1 MERKPAMTP
10 PSPRVLLV
18 EDDPVS
24 GAFLAAAIGGLPV
37 EVDVAVTCAAALQLA
52 KKHDHQL
59 WLIDANLPDGNGRDL
74 LRDLRVNAPATPALA
89 HTASRDRSDLDA
101 LIDAGFA
108 EVLIKPL
115 GAVELQAAVRRG
127 LRLQPASSRA
137 KPRPCGKLPVWDDTA
152 AAKALNGN
160 HAHVAA
166 LRSLFLG
173 ELPTQR
179 DAVMTALRADDIE
192 AANAQLHRLQA
203 SCGFAGAARLGE
215 AVRMLQQSSQSGQAQ
230 DDFVHAVE
238 DALAAVTPVR
248 TESWQLGS

>member
-10 PSPRVLLV
+10 PSPPSPSPRVLLV

-24 GAFLAAAIGGLPV
+24 GAFLAAAIGVLPV
-37 EVDVAVTCAAALQLA
+37 EVDVAVTCAAALQQA
-52 KKHDHQL
+52 RKHNHQL

-74 LRDLRVNAPATPALA
+74 LRDLRVSAPATPALA
-89 HTASRDRSDLDA
+89 HTASRDRRELDA

-115 GAVELQAAVRRG
+115 GAVELQAAVRRA
-127 LRLQPASSRA
+127 LQLQPAPVESMP
-137 KPRPCGKLPVWDDTA
+137 PRCGKLPVWDDA
-152 AAKALNGN
+152 AAASALNGN

-166 LRSLFLG
+166 LRRLFLD

-192 AANAQLHRLQA
+192 TANAQLHRLQA
-203 SCGFAGAARLGE
+203 SCGFVGAARLCE
-215 AVRMLQQSSQSGQAQ
+215 AVRILKLLPESGQARV
-230 DDFVHAVE
+230 DFAHAVE
-238 DALAAVTPVR
+238 DALLPP
-248 TESWQLGS
+248 